1 MLSRLFQQVL
11 ALALFLAPAICPAS
25 PQSHEDAAT
34 AFARGEFNSAMAIW
48 DSLATAGDALSQYHL
63 GRMYHFGAGIPKDM
77 PSAAH
82 WYQKAA
88 E

>member
-1 MLSRLFQQVL
+1 MLSRQFQKGLVFIL
-11 ALALFLAPAICPAS
+11 LLAPAVCLANT
-25 PQSHEDAAT
+25 QSYEDGAA
-34 AFARGEFNSAMAIW
+34 AFGRGEFNSAMAIW